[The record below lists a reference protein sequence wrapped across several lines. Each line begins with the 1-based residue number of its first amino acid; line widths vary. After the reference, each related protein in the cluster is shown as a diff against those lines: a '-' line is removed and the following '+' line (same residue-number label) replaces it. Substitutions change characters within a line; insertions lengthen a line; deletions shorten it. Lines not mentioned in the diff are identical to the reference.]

1 MKNQH
6 IITGTT
12 APASGGGGASTAIAI
27 ATTCTNEKRKRP
39 RSSTSSSMSSSR
51 SLLLQHV
58 QSVRTQHLQPCI
70 SKIKTIKNRRTDCV
84 LLTLAAAMAL
94 NIFLSLTHFAPLHFV
109 ADMISSMMPISA
121 QCRKLG
127 LRRCAHPRI
136 LYSSNEAWGKEDY
149 FEKMVNKTALEEELK
164 MLTIVSKTLVGVE
177 EYNFLTMPRQ
187 EDIPTVRVKLHRGLQ
202 YGPMS
207 EFEPEYCCRRYTH
220 PYYEDVGENCEL
232 MAPEWQTAHRP
243 TCNSIHEISINDGA
257 TGLYSSTDDRRKWE
271 ADTLSLWLANGDY
284 RDVWAWGETDGR
296 PRVLKTL
303 VWRQEQTRPKIL
315 RMFRDEA
322 AAMDHLHQSPY
333 VATLLGVCGV
343 SQVQDFSAQG
353 GFKRPARKGKFTS
366 LEKLKVATQ
375 VAR

>member
-12 APASGGGGASTAIAI
+12 APASGGGGASTAIA
-27 ATTCTNEKRKRP
+27 TTACTNEKRKRP